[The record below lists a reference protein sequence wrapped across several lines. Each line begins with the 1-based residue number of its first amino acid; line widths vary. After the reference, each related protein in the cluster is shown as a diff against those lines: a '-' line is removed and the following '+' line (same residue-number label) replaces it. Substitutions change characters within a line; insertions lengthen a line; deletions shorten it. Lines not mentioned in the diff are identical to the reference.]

1 MGHQPYPSPA
11 RALHQLDRHH
21 ASPSPTVSEITI
33 PFGSELRAALRQVAA
48 AAATWKPTV
57 VPPVKTCQHPGE
69 QIDITTWADA
79 AAGQTQLMCT
89 SCGGVR
95 SVPDPADTTEPPL
108 SDPDGIVN

>member
-11 RALHQLDRHH
+11 RGLHQLDRHH
-21 ASPSPTVSEITI
+21 AKP
-33 PFGSELRAALRQVAA
+33 AA
-48 AAATWKPTV
+48 AAL
-57 VPPVKTCQHPGE
+57 VKTCQHPGE

-79 AAGQTQLMCT
+79 AVGQSQLMCA

-108 SDPDGIVN
+108 SDPDGIVD